1 MPVTVWSR
9 LASILGRLPKWLAVS
24 ALIAVTLFLLFVAFK
39 VYQFLRVFDDSLG
52 VLSEQYGM
60 NQWLARALAAG
71 FFVPVAWG
79 AKHALFGVWKSG
91 IGKKLMTGGYTALYC
106 VGMYL
111 VSRNAAFSHSTGAA
125 LQWCATTP
133 EGERCFDSPGYDPKY
148 GLKLEAVTPEARMVR
163 ERRRLGAVPHAA
175 SISDIA
181 KLQLFDPLTGAPRY
195 WYYESADGAFELFD
209 SPGFHPQTQ
218 TALQPVTV
226 AVVRRIQEWQ
236 QRSHAAADKTS
247 RDAFANRYVDRSA
260 RAGTSAQQWAVVIT
274 DSLEQTVSPLADAVA
289 DAIASRG
296 MRAVHPFRPAFVQD
310 KLNEQLF
317 GGGPALVHKLS
328 LGDVCAGVVVAK
340 VSMTSSNSADVAGLV
355 NTRLVAHVRLVAAG
369 NGSILGDFEVHAQ
382 GAGFSREAAVT
393 QALAHGAEALKNRV
407 MDALGRAQ

>member
-1 MPVTVWSR
+1 MFPHRARGEQNRTTAPEQSATAPATVWSR
-9 LASILGRLPKWLAVS
+9 LATILGRLPKWLAVS

-60 NQWLARALAAG
+60 NHWLARALAAG

-79 AKHALFGVWKSG
+79 AKHALFGVWKTG

-163 ERRRLGAVPHAA
+163 ERRRLGTVPHAA
-175 SISDIA
+175 SVSDIA

-218 TALQPVTV
+218 AALQPVTLP
-226 AVVRRIQEWQ
+226 VVRRIQEWQ
-236 QRSHAAADKTS
+236 QRKNAATANAS
-247 RDAFANRYVDRSA
+247 REAFADRYVDRSA

-274 DSLEQTVSPLADAVA
+274 DSLEQAVSPLVEAAA
-289 DAIASRG
+289 EAIASRG
-296 MRAVHPFRPAFVQD
+296 MGAVHPFRPAFVQD
-310 KLNEQLF
+310 RLNEQLF
-317 GGGPALVHKLS
+317 GS
-328 LGDVCAGVVVAK
+328 QVVARRCLRR
-340 VSMTSSNSADVAGLV
+340 GCGREGQHELV
-355 NTRLVAHVRLVAAG
+355 QQRRRRGAHQHSPCRACPSRRVGQRLR
-369 NGSILGDFEVHAQ
+369 
-382 GAGFSREAAVT
+382 SR
-393 QALAHGAEALKNRV
+393 RF
-407 MDALGRAQ
+407 